1 MARADAQ
8 LINRRVYTDKGELLR
23 EGLVPLSIKNERAAL
38 MAFWAEQDRQDA
50 EAEAAAAQAAVEELQ
65 APVVPDA
72 AELVAPLVNR
82 LSAVEGRLDVVNQL
96 AVATPEQVLAG
107 TMAIS
112 RAAGAA
118 ALVEAATATT
128 LVQLDGAVKAAD
140 ERLAGI
146 EGTVGQTAAAVGEL
160 LADVRASVETAEAQ
174 RDAKL
179 ATAISKRITQLEVQ
193 AAQLRGPKGE
203 RGRIGQGLIA
213 GAGKRPEKRPDGSDW
228 APGDSWMNTKAEGFT
243 LEYLA
248 ADGSWSQPARLVPA
262 PKLINAQ
269 QNVLDMAP
277 RNNISQSIVRAG
289 GGSGGGGEKLLTDSV
304 GKGGTV
310 TIADSSN
317 WTTAGHQNPKSGT
330 VFVEVADANTG
341 ERGTVHAVI
350 VTGTNVGDT
359 RVTEFALLGSLFE
372 KGAASPDVDIDAT
385 PGNAVVPP
393 GLSGVSPL
401 PGATRTL
408 VTIRI
413 GANLGSAGGP
423 YILSGMVFWNQRAE
437 GRAIDLKQPSP
448 QPAWIWA

>member
-1 MARADAQ
+1 MAAQ
-8 LINRRVYTDKGELLR
+8 LVMRHVYNAKNELIR
-23 EGLVPLSIKNERAAL
+23 EGLVPKDIANTREAL
-38 MAFWAEQDRQDA
+38 MAYWEEEDARQA
-50 EAEAAAAQAAVEELQ
+50 EAEAAEAEKRAAELS
-65 APVVPDA
+65 APQEPGA
-72 AELVAPLVNR
+72 AELVEPLAER
-82 LSAVEGRLDVVNQL
+82 LASAEAELETLRGLKT
-96 AVATPEQVLAG
+96 ATPDAVLEG
-107 TMAIS
+107 TMQIA

-118 ALVEAATATT
+118 ALVEAAGQTVIRQVDAAAAAADG
-128 LVQLDGAVKAAD
+128 QLKAIEGQVKA
-140 ERLAGI
+140 
-146 EGTVGQTAAAVGEL
+146 
-160 LADVRASVETAEAQ
+160 TAEATGQ
-174 RDAKL
+174 LLVDGRESLERTQAEMLAKL
-179 ATAISKRITQLEVQ
+179 TSSISKRISKFELDV
-193 AAQLRGPKGE
+193 AKMRGPSGA

-277 RNNISQSIVRAG
+277 RNNISLSTVRAG
-289 GGSGGGGEKLLTDSV
+289 GGSGGGGEKLLTDSAV
-304 GKGGTV
+304 KGGTV

-350 VTGTNVGDT
+350 VTGNNVGDT

-372 KGAASPDVDIDAT
+372 KGAASPDVDIDALI
-385 PGNAVVPP
+385 GGAVVPP
-393 GLSGVSPL
+393 GLTGVSPL

-408 VTIRI
+408 VKIRI
-413 GANLGSAGGP
+413 GANLGTGGP

-437 GRAIDLKQPSP
+437 GRAIDLNQPSP

>member
-8 LINRRVYTDKGELLR
+8 LINRRVYTDKGEVLR

-160 LADVRASVETAEAQ
+160 LADVRASAETAEAQ

-350 VTGTNVGDT
+350 VTGNNVGDT

-372 KGAASPDVDIDAT
+372 KGVASPDVDIDAT

-393 GLSGVSPL
+393 GLSGISPL

-413 GANLGSAGGP
+413 GANLGTGGP

-437 GRAIDLKQPSP
+437 GRAIDLNQPSP

>member
-1 MARADAQ
+1 MARADEQ

-82 LSAVEGRLDVVNQL
+82 LAAVEGRLDVVDQL
-96 AVATPEQVLAG
+96 AIATPEQVLAG

-228 APGDSWMNTKAEGFT
+228 APGDSWLDTKAEGFQ
-243 LEYLA
+243 LSYMDA
-248 ADGSWSQPARLVPA
+248 GGKWSQPARLVPA
-262 PKLINAQ
+262 PKLINSTV
-269 QNVLDMAP
+269 NTLDLAP
-277 RNNISQSIVRAG
+277 RTLVSMPAGPSAG
-289 GGSGGGGEKLLTDSV
+289 GGAGGGEKLRSRMAPVNGSV
-304 GKGGTV
+304 PL
-310 TIADSSN
+310 ADSSN
-317 WTTAGHQNPKSGT
+317 WRNTTQDPTAGQLFLEYTAADGSLQGRKGYAAISFVWEPSSDSFTEYALIGDISGSYT
-330 VFVEVADANTG
+330 VQLNIQRSAATPAPA
-341 ERGTVHAVI
+341 AVI
-350 VTGTNVGDT
+350 
-359 RVTEFALLGSLFE
+359 GSLP
-372 KGAASPDVDIDAT
+372 S
-385 PGNAVVPP
+385 
-393 GLSGVSPL
+393 
-401 PGATRTL
+401 GATATQVFAQL
-408 VTIRI
+408 VPVPGG
-413 GANLGSAGGP
+413 GASDTTQFLLAGVVLWAFSAQGTGVP
-423 YILSGMVFWNQRAE
+423 LS
-437 GRAIDLKQPSP
+437 QPTETP
-448 QPAWIWA
+448 LWQWI

>member
-1 MARADAQ
+1 MAAQ
-8 LINRRVYTDKGELLR
+8 LVTRRVYNAKNELIR
-23 EGLVPLSIKNERAAL
+23 EGLVPKDIANTREAL
-38 MAFWAEQDRQDA
+38 MAYWAEQDRQDA

-72 AELVAPLVNR
+72 AELVAPLVDR
-82 LSAVEGRLDVVNQL
+82 LAAVEGRLDVVNQL

-160 LADVRASVETAEAQ
+160 LADVRASAETAEAQ

-262 PKLINAQ
+262 PKLINAT

-277 RNNISQSIVRAG
+277 RQATTIVQSGSAS
-289 GGSGGGGEKLLTDSV
+289 SGGGGQERLMTSRQ
-304 GKGGTV
+304 GGNLDFV
-310 TIADSSN
+310 LADSSN
-317 WTTAGHQNPKSGT
+317 Y
-330 VFVEVADANTG
+330 
-341 ERGTVHAVI
+341 
-350 VTGTNVGDT
+350 
-359 RVTEFALLGSLFE
+359 
-372 KGAASPDVDIDAT
+372 GAAGQLISGGEITIRLVSET
-385 PGNAVVPP
+385 T
-393 GLSGVSPL
+393 GLSGLLVATFTLENTNHFSYTSFSELGDLYL
-401 PGATRTL
+401 PPSTFSVDLSGSHQPP
-408 VTIRI
+408 TIPAGI
-413 GANLGSAGGP
+413 TAGGSTQQALIIKARINGP
-423 YILSGMVFWNQRAE
+423 GTYQITGGVSWT
-437 GRAIDLKQPSP
+437 LKGDGIVVPKGGAGP
-448 QPAWIWA
+448 QPAWTWA